1 MSYKL
6 VLHKEA
12 GQDIEEAIDWYSKQ
26 LDGLGNQFYAK
37 LTDKL
42 EKLKENPQLWSVRY
56 DEVHCVIVNVF
67 PYLIHYIIEES
78 EKKVVVLGVLH
89 TSKDPDN
96 WRIRTKD

>member
-12 GQDIEEAIDWYSKQ
+12 GQDIEEPIDWYSKQ
-26 LDGLGNQFYAK
+26 LDGLGNQFYAQ

-42 EKLKENPQLWSVRY
+42 EKLKENPKLWSVRY

-78 EKKVVVLGVLH
+78 EKKVVVLGVFH

-96 WRIRTKD
+96 WRIRKKD